1 MSNGKWYPALPCSI
15 FILCGAFHF
24 FAPHRHFSFLIS
36 HFSFHKKDR
45 RSGLFL
51 FALFQYRRQPGG
63 NAREEAEKRDLQH
76 HDESKRCRAGDD
88 ILNRAVLAD
97 ALDDEEIHADR
108 RCNEGQ
114 LHIDQEH
121 DIEPDGIEA
130 QRLDDRVEH
139 RQRDEDDGNCFQH
152 TPQNEQHDIDADED
166 DPAVHM
172 PFRHE
177 RHERLRDLQH
187 RQDIAEEHSA
197 DHDGKDHAGCLDGRA
212 EDPRHITDRKAPV
225 DEECDDERID
235 RALFDYSIVK
245 TQYAGHAV
253 EIAAAAAKD
262 NVDIVVAI
270 GGDGTINE
278 IGRSLVHTNTALGII
293 PCGSGN
299 GLARHLH
306 IPMDAKAAIDLLNT
320 GECTCVDYGKINDM
334 PFFCTCGVGFDAFV
348 SLKFADSGKRGLLTY
363 LENTLHES
371 LTYEPETYEIEN
383 EEGTIKYKAFLIAC
397 ANASQYGNNAYIAP
411 QASLTDGL
419 MDVTILEPFTVLD
432 VPSLSFQLFNKTI
445 DQNSRIKTMR
455 AKKIKIHR
463 TKEGVM
469 HYDGDPVMGGKDI
482 EVELIPH
489 GLNVII
495 SNKKKEE
502 EPFSLLQQIV
512 EYFSGLKPKHEE
524 LIKQKYN
531 HLFVLNR
538 HLLRRLSKK

>member
-1 MSNGKWYPALPCSI
+1 MTAKKRIVFVVNPISGTQGKKA
-15 FILCGAFHF
+15 ILKW
-24 FAPHRHFSFLIS
+24 I
-36 HFSFHKKDR
+36 
-45 RSGLFL
+45 
-51 FALFQYRRQPGG
+51 
-63 NAREEAEKRDLQH
+63 
-76 HDESKRCRAGDD
+76 
-88 ILNRAVLAD
+88 
-97 ALDDEEIHADR
+97 
-108 RCNEGQ
+108 
-114 LHIDQEH
+114 
-121 DIEPDGIEA
+121 
-130 QRLDDRVEH
+130 
-139 RQRDEDDGNCFQH
+139 
-152 TPQNEQHDIDADED
+152 
-166 DPAVHM
+166 
-172 PFRHE
+172 
-177 RHERLRDLQH
+177 
-187 RQDIAEEHSA
+187 
-197 DHDGKDHAGCLDGRA
+197 
-212 EDPRHITDRKAPV
+212 
-225 DEECDDERID
+225 DERID

-495 SNKKKEE
+495 SIKKKEE